1 MFDGHGGV
9 DAAIY
14 ASIHLHVNM
23 VHQEMFQHD
32 PAEALCRA
40 FRVTDERFVQ
50 KAAREVRGSK
60 SINPYILPV
69 SGGAPSTAQGQHTA
83 VHALVPTGGFPSIAS
98 HPIKMSAPA
107 SHSIQLLLRMPLQ
120 FSRSPADQAQS
131 LGSLTHRCACQ
142 WQEAARAAPAVPSSW
157 QVGPMPGMSR
167 GKFVFSQIGSE
178 GLLVSS
184 HSRRES
190 TACSSLGI
198 GSVLQFQHVLSL
210 S

>member
-1 MFDGHGGV
+1 M

-69 SGGAPSTAQGQHTA
+69 SEGGSKHSPGPAQSCPCTGPHWWLSVHSFTSHKNVSSCFSQHPA
-83 VHALVPTGGFPSIAS
+83 SLKDAAAVPT
-98 HPIKMSAPA
+98 
-107 SHSIQLLLRMPLQ
+107 
-120 FSRSPADQAQS
+120 
-131 LGSLTHRCACQ
+131 LTC
-142 WQEAARAAPAVPSSW
+142 
-157 QVGPMPGMSR
+157 
-167 GKFVFSQIGSE
+167 
-178 GLLVSS
+178 
-184 HSRRES
+184 
-190 TACSSLGI
+190 
-198 GSVLQFQHVLSL
+198 
-210 S
+210 